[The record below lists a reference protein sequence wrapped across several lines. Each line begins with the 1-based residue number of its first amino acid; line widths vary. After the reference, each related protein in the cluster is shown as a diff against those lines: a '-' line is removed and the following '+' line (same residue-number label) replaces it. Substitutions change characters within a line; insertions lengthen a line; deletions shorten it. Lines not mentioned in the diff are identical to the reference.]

1 MKLLVEQE
9 VASLLTEVSQLL
21 IQLGVD
27 SYLVGGYIRDA
38 LLGRATR
45 DIDIAVVA
53 SASEVA
59 QKIATALKGK
69 YVLLDEVNQIARVV
83 LVEGEPAQVNR
94 WHLDFSTI
102 EGDIE
107 VNLSHRDFTI
117 DAIAVNLRELKREHF
132 DLIDPFQGQR
142 DLERGLIRAV
152 SQKAFEDDP
161 ARLLRAVRLAAE
173 YGLTIE
179 EKTEALI
186 QSQSQLIC
194 QVARERVREELCRLL
209 STPNAAHFL
218 RYSDYLGLL
227 TAIFPELTATKGVEQ
242 PWEHFWDVFRHSI
255 ETVAGV
261 ELLLGTGGSEHEE
274 ILNLV
279 PRSSALRQHFEE
291 EVGGGVTRSMLLK
304 LAALLH
310 DIAKPQ
316 TRSIEPN
323 GRARFLGHTSEGA
336 RIAGDILQRLRFSN
350 RETKMVQKMIESHLR
365 LWQMGGEGG
374 IPTRRAIYRFFR
386 DTDEVSLD
394 IIFLT
399 LADFLATY
407 GPNLD
412 LVEWRQNCQ
421 LMEYILSEREKEE
434 GIIKP
439 PKLID
444 GHDLVNIFGL
454 KPSPLIG
461 ELLEAV
467 REAQAAGEITTRE
480 EALVFIRRQL
490 ARQGL
495 ATNAV

>member
-21 IQLGVD
+21 TQLGVD

-53 SASEVA
+53 SAPEVA

-83 LVEGEPAQVNR
+83 LIEGEPAQVNR

-102 EGDIE
+102 EGGIE
-107 VNLSHRDFTI
+107 ANLSHRDFTI

-132 DLIDPFQGQR
+132 DLIDPFQGQK

-152 SQKAFEDDP
+152 SQNAFVDDP

-179 EKTEALI
+179 EETEALI

-194 QVARERVREELCRLL
+194 QVAGERVHEELYRLL

-227 TAIFPELTATKGVEQ
+227 TAIFPELTAAKGVEQ
-242 PWEHFWDVFRHSI
+242 PWEHFWDVFYHSI
-255 ETVAGV
+255 ETVAAV
-261 ELLLGTGGSEHEE
+261 ERLLSTKDEFLSSIPSLSQHFVEE
-274 ILNLV
+274 VSSDIA
-279 PRSSALRQHFEE
+279 RSS
-291 EVGGGVTRSMLLK
+291 LLK
-304 LAALLH
+304 LTALLH

-316 TRSIEPN
+316 TKSIEPN

-336 RIAGDILQRLRFSN
+336 RMAGDILQRLRFSN

-412 LVEWRQNCQ
+412 MVEWRQNCQ

-454 KPSPLIG
+454 KPSPQIG
-461 ELLEAV
+461 ELLETV

-480 EALVFIRRQL
+480 EALAFIHRQL
-490 ARQGL
+490 AQNLSCTIHSELGP
-495 ATNAV
+495 